1 MCPSDDISLPNDTL
15 GLSVVRISVISKVSS
30 PSTSSSQV
38 TDTLALPSLAPAS
51 IVMLNESELKS
62 SPDPIRKE
70 WSFVD

>member
-1 MCPSDDISLPNDTL
+1 MIPSDDISLPSDIL
-15 GLSVVRISVISKVSS
+15 GLSVVRTNVILKVSS

-62 SPDPIRKE
+62 SPDPIRIE
-70 WSFVD
+70 CSFVD